1 MRSIFENVIGRGT
14 YDLTG
19 LLKNIDRYHIEGK
32 LSDTDRDELYA
43 QARKAA
49 APQYDYSAE
58 IEAIWAAI
66 RALQAAVDSGSGET
80 VEWPEYSQPTGA
92 HDAYHKGDKITFGG
106 VRYICAM
113 DNCVWSPLT
122 YPDAWQEYV
131 EPDTSSEEITE

>member
-113 DNCVWSPLT
+113 DNCV
-122 YPDAWQEYV
+122 
-131 EPDTSSEEITE
+131 